1 MYSSVQSWQM
11 RRHEAREFGPFRLL
25 SARRRQA
32 WHGDEPIP
40 RDSRGSRSGIGCRW
54 RRLGDSACA
63 VWRISEKGSSD
74 RLTGQTGYGILRF
87 AEQPRKAEGAV
98 DKIREDEPLE
108 LSYFEVLFSTGDTS
122 PCMAVDWHFSNVM
135 RSSGPMAACGRILAA
150 ELPTWCAG
158 RVGVRREAGACRQAG
173 QCGWGVGG
181 WSMDD
186 FSIGTMA
193 GASVVVNGEAAMRA
207 ILPTSDTVLKG
218 KLVNAVE
225 TRLERG

>member
-1 MYSSVQSWQM
+1 
-11 RRHEAREFGPFRLL
+11 
-25 SARRRQA
+25 
-32 WHGDEPIP
+32 
-40 RDSRGSRSGIGCRW
+40 
-54 RRLGDSACA
+54 
-63 VWRISEKGSSD
+63 
-74 RLTGQTGYGILRF
+74 
-87 AEQPRKAEGAV
+87 V